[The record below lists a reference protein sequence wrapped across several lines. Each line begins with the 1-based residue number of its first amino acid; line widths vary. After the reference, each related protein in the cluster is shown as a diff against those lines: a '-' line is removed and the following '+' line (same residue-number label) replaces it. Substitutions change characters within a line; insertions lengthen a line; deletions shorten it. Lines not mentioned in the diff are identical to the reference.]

1 MNVTNTNI
9 HDYTDYGVQIQNHQI
24 LINLDTNFNIEVYL
38 LLIISTG
45 IIYNAS
51 NIPPEY
57 QIINLGSLNNVGT
70 DLLNSL
76 KSQTNDYN
84 LTIPDIIQ

>member
-1 MNVTNTNI
+1 MKLVRNLVHAYNNTNNAIMNVTNTNI
-9 HDYTDYGVQIQNHQI
+9 HDYTDYGVEIQNHQI

-38 LLIISTG
+38 LLTISTG

-57 QIINLGSLNNVGT
+57 
-70 DLLNSL
+70 
-76 KSQTNDYN
+76 
-84 LTIPDIIQ
+84 

>member
-57 QIINLGSLNNVGT
+57 
-70 DLLNSL
+70 
-76 KSQTNDYN
+76 
-84 LTIPDIIQ
+84 